1 MLLKQIANR
10 TDYTAA
16 EKNIAKYILENANLI
31 ERMTIQE
38 LAQKTFTSHTSII
51 RFAQKLGMKG
61 FKDFKIM
68 LVKSIEQK
76 NHVLSEIN
84 PNIPFED
91 DASLMKISQDMMY
104 LTQQTIKESYE
115 LLKEESLFKM
125 TKYLYNANRIFMYA
139 VGDSQIRAESFQNK
153 LLKINKY
160 AIIATARNEFA
171 NNTVNIDINDCAFFI
186 TYEAKSNEDFIAARI
201 LKERKVPILLLTA
214 FPESKLAKMADVVLT
229 IPALEK
235 KETDKIAT
243 FASQVSIDY
252 VLNVLFSSLYQINY
266 TQNREHQRKSTEL
279 IDRFSF

>member
-1 MLLKQIANR
+1 LLLKQIANR
-10 TDYTAA
+10 TDYTTA

-38 LAQKTFTSHTSII
+38 LAQKTFTSHTSIV
-51 RFAQKLGMKG
+51 RFTQKLGMKG

-104 LTQQTIKESYE
+104 LTQQAIKESYE
-115 LLKEESLFKM
+115 LLNELSLFKM
-125 TKYLYNANRIFMYA
+125 TKYLYKSKRIFMYA

-171 NNTVNIDINDCAFFI
+171 NNTVNIDINDCGFFI
-186 TYEAKSNEDFIAARI
+186 TYEAKSKDDLIAARI
-201 LKERKVPILLLTA
+201 LKERQVPILLLTA

-235 KETDKIAT
+235 KETYKIAT
-243 FASQVSIDY
+243 FSSQVAIDY

-266 TQNREHQRKSTEL
+266 SQNIEHQRKNTEL
-279 IDRFSF
+279 IDSFLF

>member
-10 TDYTAA
+10 TDYTTA

-38 LAQKTFTSHTSII
+38 LAQKTFTSHTSIV
-51 RFAQKLGMKG
+51 RFTQKLGMKG

-104 LTQQTIKESYE
+104 LTQQAIKESYE
-115 LLKEESLFKM
+115 LLNELSLFKM
-125 TKYLYNANRIFMYA
+125 TKYLYKSKRIFMYA

-171 NNTVNIDINDCAFFI
+171 NNTVNIDINDCGFFI
-186 TYEAKSNEDFIAARI
+186 TYEAKSKDDLIAARI
-201 LKERKVPILLLTA
+201 LKERQVPILLLTA

-235 KETDKIAT
+235 KETYKIAT
-243 FASQVSIDY
+243 FSSQVAIDY

-266 TQNREHQRKSTEL
+266 SQNIEHQRKNTEL
-279 IDRFSF
+279 IDSFLF

>member
-1 MLLKQIANR
+1 
-10 TDYTAA
+10 
-16 EKNIAKYILENANLI
+16 
-31 ERMTIQE
+31 
-38 LAQKTFTSHTSII
+38 
-51 RFAQKLGMKG
+51 MKG

-68 LVKSIEQK
+68 LVKTIEQK

-104 LTQQTIKESYE
+104 LTQQAIKESYE

-235 KETDKIAT
+235 KETYKIAT

-266 TQNREHQRKSTEL
+266 SQNREHQRKSTEL